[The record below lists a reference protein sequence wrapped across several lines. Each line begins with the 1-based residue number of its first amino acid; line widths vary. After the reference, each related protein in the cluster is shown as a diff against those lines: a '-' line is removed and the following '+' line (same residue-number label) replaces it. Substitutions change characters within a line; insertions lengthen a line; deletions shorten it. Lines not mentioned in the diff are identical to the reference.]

1 MSRRRTS
8 FTVAALIG
16 SATLLTACGG
26 SDGSTTSVSAPAVT
40 QAAEPGASPLTAPA
54 PVETVTV
61 VDSAVAGTAAVDT
74 PTVPG
79 FPAGEPFEVCPT
91 IPSLDVINTV
101 LDEPA
106 TRAVELERGPATAIC
121 EAGSDTGIANV
132 QFTRALFADRAL
144 TEQIATELGTP
155 VADLNDPELPGG
167 FTYSAV
173 ALIIIDDI
181 EYSVQVIT
189 LDTITNPD
197 SPEAT
202 QRSVTLL
209 KAWLANLGVG

>member
-1 MSRRRTS
+1 M
-8 FTVAALIG
+8 AALLG
-16 SATLLTACGG
+16 ASTLLAACGG
-26 SDGSTTSVSAPAVT
+26 SDGSATSATAPATQVAESGANASSAPA
-40 QAAEPGASPLTAPA
+40 PD
-54 PVETVTV
+54 ETLTV
-61 VDSAVAGTAAVDT
+61 VDTAVVDT
-74 PTVPG
+74 AVVDTLPSAPELPT
-79 FPAGEPFEVCPT
+79 GESFEVCPT
-91 IPSLDVINTV
+91 IPSLEVINTV

-144 TEQIATELGTP
+144 TEQIAAELGAP
-155 VADLNDPELPGG
+155 VTDLNDPDLPGG

-189 LDTITNPD
+189 MDTITNPN

-209 KAWLANLGVG
+209 KAWLANLGLG

>member
-1 MSRRRTS
+1 M
-8 FTVAALIG
+8 
-16 SATLLTACGG
+16 
-26 SDGSTTSVSAPAVT
+26 
-40 QAAEPGASPLTAPA
+40 PA
-54 PVETVTV
+54 PVETIAANDTAVVDTV
-61 VDSAVAGTAAVDT
+61 VADTSPTAPEL
-74 PTVPG
+74 PT
-79 FPAGEPFEVCPT
+79 GEPFEVCPT
-91 IPSLDVINTV
+91 IPSLEVINTV

-121 EAGSDTGIANV
+121 EAGSETGIANV

-144 TEQIATELGTP
+144 TEQIATELGAT
-155 VADLNDPELPGG
+155 VTDLNDPELPGG

-189 LDTITNPD
+189 MDTITNPD

-202 QRSVTLL
+202 QRSATLL
-209 KAWLANLGVG
+209 KAWLTNLGVG